1 MNNTSETNDM
11 KILKG
16 GSVLDNVSYLR
27 RYINSSDR
35 AFIFKDFTDTQL
47 GVRTIQRYLIW
58 LANEG
63 MIDFRIQP
71 REPNKIGSNLYEF
84 AKMGYWDKK

>member
-1 MNNTSETNDM
+1 MSNVNDISDM
-11 KILKG
+11 KVLKG

-27 RYINSSDR
+27 RYINSSDIS
-35 AFIFKDFTDTQL
+35 FISKDFTDTQL

-63 MIDFRIQP
+63 MIDFRMQP

-84 AKMGYWDKK
+84 AKMGFWDKN

>member
-1 MNNTSETNDM
+1 MSDM

-16 GSVLDNVSYLR
+16 CSVLDNMSYLR

-35 AFIFKDFTDTQL
+35 SFISKDFTDTQL

-63 MIDFRIQP
+63 MIDFRMQP
-71 REPNKIGSNLYEF
+71 RELNKIGSNLYEF
-84 AKMGYWDKK
+84 AKMGYWSR

>member
-1 MNNTSETNDM
+1 MNNVSDM
-11 KILKG
+11 KVLKG

-35 AFIFKDFTDTQL
+35 AFLSRDFSDTQL
-47 GVRTIQRYLIW
+47 GIRTLQRYLIW

-63 MIDFRIQP
+63 MIDFRMQP
-71 REPNKIGSNLYEF
+71 RESNKIGPSLYEF
-84 AKMGYWDKK
+84 AKKGYWDKKY

>member
-1 MNNTSETNDM
+1 MNDM

-84 AKMGYWDKK
+84 AKMGYWDKKY

>member
-1 MNNTSETNDM
+1 MNDIR
-11 KILKG
+11 ILKG

-35 AFIFKDFTDTQL
+35 SFISRDFTDTQL
-47 GVRTIQRYLIW
+47 GIRTIQRYLIW

-84 AKMGYWDKK
+84 AKMGHWDKN

>member
-1 MNNTSETNDM
+1 MNDM

-35 AFIFKDFTDTQL
+35 SFIFKDFTDTQL

>member
-1 MNNTSETNDM
+1 MSDI

-35 AFIFKDFTDTQL
+35 SFISKDFTQTQL

-71 REPNKIGSNLYEF
+71 REPNRIGSNLYEF
-84 AKMGYWDKK
+84 AKMGYWSR

>member
-1 MNNTSETNDM
+1 MDDM

-16 GSVLDNVSYLR
+16 GSVLDNISYLR

-35 AFIFKDFTDTQL
+35 TFLSRDFSDTQL
-47 GVRTIQRYLIW
+47 GIRTIQRYLIW

-63 MIDFRIQP
+63 MIDFRMQP

-84 AKMGYWDKK
+84 AKVGYWNKD

>member
-1 MNNTSETNDM
+1 MNDM
-11 KILKG
+11 KVLKG

-27 RYINSSDR
+27 RYINPSDIS
-35 AFIFKDFTDTQL
+35 FISKDFTDTQL
-47 GVRTIQRYLIW
+47 GIRTIQRYLIW

-84 AKMGYWDKK
+84 AKMGYWDKN